1 MAETTIT
8 EQILREAPDIEAYR
22 LGLIESAKALSDV
35 KRTLPTQQVAGLP
48 TDITDAISTARTGLG
63 AFQPYMTAAGTGLG
77 TAATTTGLGVT
88 QAQQAAA
95 AGAPAQAAVQAGM
108 VAPTTAGLQQFM
120 NPYQQAV
127 IDESL
132 AEINRQGQLQEQQ
145 VAAGALQAGA
155 FGGARHGVQEAEL
168 QRGLQERRNQ
178 IVASLNQQNY
188 QQAMGAFDAQ
198 RRREIA
204 GGQAMGALVPQLGA
218 AASQL
223 GQLGQLQAGMGMQ
236 QAQLGGMQQQLGTA
250 DVDLQA
256 RLGQLQQQQD
266 QRQLEATRLN
276 ELQAISEPYERV
288 GWLSDIYKGIPTTQ
302 QSVSRQVAP
311 SVSPLVTA
319 AGVGLAGLT
328 GLSAAKNLGMNPFG
342 LFGK

>member
-8 EQILREAPDIEAYR
+8 EQIVREAPDIEAYR

-63 AFQPYMTAAGTGLG
+63 AFQPYVTAAGAGLG
-77 TAATTTGLGVT
+77 DAATTAGLGVS
-88 QAQQAAA
+88 QAQAAQTAA
-95 AGAPAQAAVQAGM
+95 AGAPGAIQAGM

-120 NPYQQAV
+120 NPYQQSV

-276 ELQAISEPYERV
+276 ELQSISEPYERV

-302 QSVSRQVAP
+302 QSMTRQVAP
-311 SVSPLVTA
+311 SVSPLMQ
-319 AGVGLAGLT
+319 AGAVGLAGLT
-328 GLSAAKNLGMNPFG
+328 GAAAAQRLG
-342 LFGK
+342 LFGGK

>member
-8 EQILREAPDIEAYR
+8 EQIVREAPDIEAYR
-22 LGLIESAKALSDV
+22 LGLIESAKALSDI

-63 AFQPYMTAAGTGLG
+63 AFQPYVTAAGAGLG
-77 TAATTTGLGVT
+77 DAATTAGLGVS
-88 QAQQAAA
+88 QAQAAQTAA
-95 AGAPAQAAVQAGM
+95 AGAPGAIQAGM

-120 NPYQQAV
+120 DPYQKAV

-132 AEINRQGQLQEQQ
+132 AEIDRQGQLQEQQ

-204 GGQAMGALVPQLGA
+204 GGQALGQLAPTFGALAGQF
-218 AASQL
+218 

-236 QAQLGGMQQQLGTA
+236 QAQLGGAQQQLATA
-250 DVDLQA
+250 DVDLQT
-256 RLGQLQQQQD
+256 RLGQLQQQQE
-266 QRQLEATRLN
+266 QKQLEATRLN
-276 ELQAISEPYERV
+276 QLQDISEPYERV

-302 QSVSRQVAP
+302 QSMTRQVAP
-311 SVSPLVTA
+311 SVSPLMQ
-319 AGVGLAGLT
+319 AGAVGLAGLT
-328 GLSAAKNLGMNPFG
+328 GAAAAKKLG
-342 LFGK
+342 LF

>member
-8 EQILREAPDIEAYR
+8 EQIVREAPDIEAYR

-48 TDITDAISTARTGLG
+48 TDIQTAMTTGRAGVG
-63 AFQPYMTAAGTGLG
+63 AFQPYVTAAGAGLG
-77 TAATTTGLGVT
+77 EAATTAGLGVT

-95 AGAPAQAAVQAGM
+95 AGAGAPGAIQAGM

-120 NPYQQAV
+120 SPYQQAV

-145 VAAGALQAGA
+145 VAAGAVQAGA
-155 FGGARHGVQEAEL
+155 FGGARHGVQSAEL

-178 IVASLNQQNY
+178 ITASLNQQNY
-188 QQAMGAFDAQ
+188 QQAMSAFDAQ

-218 AASQL
+218 AAGQF
-223 GQLGQLQAGMGMQ
+223 GQLGQVQAGLGMQ
-236 QAQLGGMQQQLGTA
+236 QAQLGGAQQQMGTQ
-250 DVDLQA
+250 DVDLLT
-256 RLGQLQQQQD
+256 RMGQLQQQQS
-266 QRQLEATRLN
+266 QKELEATRLN
-276 ELQAISEPYERV
+276 ELQSISEPYERV

-302 QSVSRQVAP
+302 QSMTRQVAP
-311 SVSPLVTA
+311 SVSPLMQ
-319 AGVGLAGLT
+319 AGAVGLAGLT
-328 GLSAAKNLGMNPFG
+328 GAAAAQRLG
-342 LFGK
+342 LFGG